1 MKKSVLTLAIL
12 VASMSVSATSYK
24 QPSAEASAVA
34 GASAQSNLQNS
45 NKSINNLNNLNN
57 LSNRSSNLNNN
68 TNLNNL
74 SNRSSNT
81 NSNRLSTGDSTAI
94 NTNRLST
101 GDSISKSVN
110 TLSTGAAT
118 ATSGD
123 SISKSVNTLST
134 GDSNSSVNESNNNAN
149 IGASNSIT
157 FEAERNTPDLS
168 LSNVQPTIPCAI
180 PVNASGVATAF
191 GLGFGTAYIDKACEE
206 RELIRLGLASGDSN
220 TNSLANVVLQK
231 RLAEILKPE
240 AKEEDSRSNYEA
252 IMGW

>member
-1 MKKSVLTLAIL
+1 MNKTILALAIL
-12 VASMSVSATSYK
+12 LASTSVSATNYK
-24 QPSAEASAVA
+24 QPAAEANAVA

-45 NKSINNLNNLNN
+45 NKSINNLNN
-57 LSNRSSNLNNN
+57 RN
-68 TNLNNL
+68 TNRNTNNL

-81 NSNRLSTGDSTAI
+81 NTNNISNHSSNINSTGDSTAI

-101 GDSISKSVN
+101 GDSNSKSVN
-110 TLSTGAAT
+110 T
-118 ATSGD
+118 
-123 SISKSVNTLST
+123 INTNS

-149 IGASNSIT
+149 IGASNNIT
-157 FEAERNTPDLS
+157 FEAERNTPDLG

-180 PVNASGVATAF
+180 PVNASGVGQAF
-191 GLGFGTAYIDKACEE
+191 GIGFGTAYIDKPCEE

-220 TNSLANVVLQK
+220 TNRLANVVLQK